1 MGCAVSESLA
11 KLLLRRSEGGPGA
24 VIWGREA
31 QPHFGRMF
39 DRLLADGLL
48 KERAPATTWAPCSI
62 CEGHCGE
69 RDIVVIGDRLVAEC
83 PEDHRR
89 DSVLA
94 VDFIRSFEIDQ
105 AALSRHLALGS
116 GLAGEPAPLAD
127 GLWML
132 GRLPSGRT
140 VMLALDLKMAADPR
154 LVTLIRARSDPSET
168 TLLLPSAFPEPQCQP
183 LVDAGL
189 RIVAAV
195 DALTGAGFALNPAA
209 LAPALPGRI
218 RLSIGSAGRTV
229 TLDRRPIQLGD
240 QPFRLLLKLV
250 GAAQHQSGFVEVR
263 DIDRAIYGDQIRPAA
278 RETRDIIRLLKDGLA
293 AGLEGAEAEA
303 ARALIEGKR
312 QPSRYRLA
320 LVAEEID
327 LRP

>member
-1 MGCAVSESLA
+1 MDSAVSESLA
-11 KLLLRRSEGGPGA
+11 KLLLRRSEGGHGA
-24 VIWGREA
+24 VLWGREA
-31 QPHFGRMF
+31 QPHFGRAF
-39 DRLLADGLL
+39 DRLLSDGLL
-48 KERAPATTWAPCSI
+48 KERAPATTWPPCST

-89 DSVLA
+89 DSVLSA
-94 VDFIRSFEIDQ
+94 DLIRSFEIDT
-105 AALSRHLALGS
+105 AVLCRHLASGS
-116 GLAGEPAPLAD
+116 GLTGEPALLAD
-127 GLWML
+127 GFWML

-140 VMLALDLKMAADPR
+140 VMLALDPKMAADPR

-189 RIVAAV
+189 RIVAAI

-250 GAAQHQSGFVEVR
+250 GAAQHQGGFVEVR

-293 AGLEGAEAEA
+293 AGLAGAEAEA
-303 ARALIEGKR
+303 ARALIESKR

-320 LVAEEID
+320 LAAEEID